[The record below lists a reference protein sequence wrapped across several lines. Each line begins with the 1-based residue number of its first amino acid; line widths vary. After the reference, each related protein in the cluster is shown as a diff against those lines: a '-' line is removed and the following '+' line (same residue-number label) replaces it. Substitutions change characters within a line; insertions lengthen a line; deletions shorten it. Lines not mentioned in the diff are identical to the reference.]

1 MNCLAFAGYCRA
13 LLVRNIWFWLPAGGL
28 LERVARRRMTAAT
41 LCGVGRSHMQ
51 PRALSSA
58 AKAPSTDAVASPTGG
73 DNRKDNKSCHHH
85 LKHVSQILNVPR
97 LHLEAGMV
105 SGSENRTG
113 S

>member
-1 MNCLAFAGYCRA
+1 MNCLALAGYCRA
-13 LLVRNIWFWLPAGGL
+13 LLVRKIWFWLPAGGL
-28 LERVARRRMTAAT
+28 LERVARRRMTAAA

-58 AKAPSTDAVASPTGG
+58 AKTPSTDAVASPTGG

-85 LKHVSQILNVPR
+85 LKRASQIPNVPR
-97 LHLEAGMV
+97 LHLEAGMCL
-105 SGSENRTG
+105 GSENRTA